1 MPHFQAL
8 LALTLFG
15 LFWALTVPMTKIA
28 VSTGHQPPG
37 LIFWQLV
44 IAVLVLGAVVF
55 FTNKRLL
62 LSMDALRYYLVIAL
76 LGTLFPNSFSYLAAA
91 HLPAGVM
98 AISLATVPMFSLLI
112 ALVIR
117 SEVFQS
123 GRLLGV
129 LLGAVAVSLLIWPE
143 ESLPDP
149 EKTVFVLVALVAA
162 ASYGA
167 EGNYVA
173 RRAMQQVDPVVAVF
187 GASIIGLI
195 ICLPVVIFGDF
206 WVPVYPAPGKAEL
219 ALLASSLIHALVY
232 TGYIWLVG
240 KTSAVFAS
248 QIAYVV
254 TIGGVLASA
263 LVLRE
268 TYSAW
273 VMASLLLMMLGLF
286 LVQPKQ
292 KTSTY

>member
-1 MPHFQAL
+1 MSHFKAL

-15 LFWALTVPMTKIA
+15 LAWALTVPMTKIA

-44 IAVLVLGAVVF
+44 VAVIVLGAVVF
-55 FTNKRLL
+55 FTNKRVPV
-62 LSMDALRYYLVIAL
+62 SVDALRYYLVIAL
-76 LGTLFPNSFSYLAAA
+76 LGTLFPNSFSYVAAA

-112 ALVIR
+112 ALLIR
-117 SEVFQS
+117 SEVFQI
-123 GRLLGV
+123 GRLSGV

-149 EKTVFVLVALVAA
+149 EKAIFVLVALVAA

-173 RRAMQQVDPVVAVF
+173 RRAMREIEPVVAVF
-187 GASIIGLI
+187 GASIIGLV
-195 ICLPVVIFGDF
+195 ICIPFVLLGDF
-206 WVPVYPAPGKAEL
+206 WVPMFPVPGKAEL
-219 ALLASSLIHALVY
+219 ALLASSLIHAVVY

-263 LVLRE
+263 IVLKE
-268 TYSAW
+268 SYSAW
-273 VMASLLLMMLGLF
+273 VMASLVMMMVGLF

-292 KTSTY
+292 QKLQ